1 MKITNYRALLLGIV
15 IIFPL
20 LASAAKPYSV
30 WMADSE
36 MKRNPESWMI
46 DFSKKPKWDYCMG
59 LELQSIYQVWK
70 LTGSD
75 KYYNYVKSYADTII
89 NSDGQITGYK
99 MEDYSL
105 DKLNS
110 GKFLYNLYLK
120 TNDRKYKKAIDIL
133 RSQIRNQPRT
143 SDGGFWHK
151 KVYPN
156 QMWLDGLYMASPF
169 LAEYA
174 CRFGDKQLYDEV
186 AHQILIV
193 AKHAFDPKTGLY
205 YHGWDESHKQ
215 RWSNPITGTSP
226 NFWSRSMGWYMM
238 AMVDVLDYLPKDH
251 PQRKEILSIL
261 LKLSQSLEKYR
272 DPVTGMWFQV
282 TDKPGEAGN
291 YVESSGSAMFIYS
304 WVKGAQKGYLPKS
317 YEEKG
322 EKAYSQFVKRFI
334 IENTDGTISLTDACS
349 VAGLGGEPRYRD
361 GSYQY
366 YISEPKRNNDA
377 KAVSPFIMASVLLK
391 K

>member
-1 MKITNYRALLLGIV
+1 MKHTNFRTLLLGMV
-15 IIFPL
+15 
-20 LASAAKPYSV
+20 LALPSLAYAGKPYSV

-36 MKRNPESWMI
+36 MKRNPKSWMV

-70 LTGSD
+70 LNGNE
-75 KYYNYVKSYADTII
+75 KYYNYVKSYADTIL
-89 NSDGQITGYK
+89 NSEGQITGYK

-110 GKFLYNLYLK
+110 GKFLYDLYLK
-120 TNDRKYKKAIDIL
+120 TNDQKYKKTIDLL
-133 RSQIRNQPRT
+133 RSQMKNQPRT

-151 KVYPN
+151 KIYPN

-174 CRFGDKQLYDEV
+174 YRFGDKELYDEV

-193 AKHAFDPKTGLY
+193 AKHAYDPKTGLY
-205 YHGWDESHKQ
+205 YHGWDESHSQ
-215 RWSNPITGTSP
+215 RWSNPQTGTSP

-251 PQRKEILSIL
+251 PQRKEIVSIL

-272 DPVTGMWFQV
+272 DPVTGMWFQI

-291 YVESSGSAMFIYS
+291 YVESSGSAMFIYC

-322 EKAYSQFVKRFI
+322 EIAYNLFVKRFI
-334 IENTDGTISLTDACS
+334 RENADGTISLTDACS

-366 YISEPKRNNDA
+366 YISEPKRDNDA
-377 KAVSPFIMASVLLK
+377 KALSPFIMVSVLLK